1 MSCINESNLE
11 GFQPWVDQRYPL
23 DMDHINRGL
32 DEVTNL
38 GNDLTKDNH
47 DRVIQS

>member
-23 DMDHINRGL
+23 DMDHINRAL

-38 GNDLTKDNH
+38 GNDLTKYNH